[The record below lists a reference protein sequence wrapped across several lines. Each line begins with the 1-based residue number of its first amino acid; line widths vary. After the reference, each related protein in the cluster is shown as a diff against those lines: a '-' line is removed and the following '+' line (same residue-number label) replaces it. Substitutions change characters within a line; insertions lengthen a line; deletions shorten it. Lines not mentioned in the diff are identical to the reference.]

1 MLHHTTLQALQQ
13 TLLSHA
19 NPQKAQ
25 SMADYQRGQF
35 AFIGLSAPERR
46 VLVKSLGWKK
56 FPRTELLTLV
66 QACWELPQREFQYVA
81 VDLLAAH
88 HKLLQTEDIALLLAL
103 TQQRSWWDSVDGLA
117 GIMGDLLRR
126 LRDTDA
132 TVIAQM
138 DAAIQH
144 ENFWV
149 RRIAMLHQLGWR
161 KATDTQRLFSYALQL
176 SHEQEFFIRKAI
188 GWALRDY
195 AREAPEAVR
204 AFVLAHRDQLSP
216 LSQREALKH
225 CAEAV

>member
-1 MLHHTTLQALQQ
+1 MPHHTALQALQH

-25 SMADYQRGQF
+25 AMADYQRGQF
-35 AFIGLSAPERR
+35 VFIGLAAPERR
-46 VLVKSLGWKK
+46 ALVKSLGWKK
-56 FPRTELLTLV
+56 MPRTELLALV

-81 VDLLAAH
+81 VDLLATH

-103 TQQRSWWDSVDGLA
+103 AQQRSWWDSVDGLT
-117 GIMGDLLRR
+117 GVMGDLLFR
-126 LRDTDA
+126 LRSTDA
-132 TVIAQM
+132 GVMTTM
-138 DAAIQH
+138 DAAIRH

-161 KATDTQRLFSYALQL
+161 EATDTQRLFDDALRL
-176 SHEQEFFIRKAI
+176 SHEKEFFIRKAI

-195 AREAPEAVR
+195 ARTSPVAVR
-204 AFVLAHRDQLSP
+204 SFVLAHRDQLSP

-225 CAEAV
+225 CADSA

>member
-1 MLHHTTLQALQQ
+1 MPHHTALQALQQ

-25 SMADYQRGQF
+25 AMADYQRGQF
-35 AFIGLSAPERR
+35 VFIGLPAPERR
-46 VLVKSLGWKK
+46 ALVKSLGWKK
-56 FPRTELLTLV
+56 MPRTELLALV

-103 TQQRSWWDSVDGLA
+103 AQQRSWWDSVDGLA
-117 GIMGDLLRR
+117 GVMGDLLSR
-126 LRDTDA
+126 LRSTDA
-132 TVIAQM
+132 GVMATM
-138 DAAIQH
+138 DAAIRH

-161 KATDTQRLFSYALQL
+161 EATDTQRLFDDALRL
-176 SHEQEFFIRKAI
+176 SHEKEFFIRKAI

-195 AREAPEAVR
+195 ARTAPEAVR
-204 AFVLAHRDQLSP
+204 SFVLAHRDQLSP

-225 CAEAV
+225 CGDSA

>member
-1 MLHHTTLQALQQ
+1 MPHHTALQALQHA
-13 TLLSHA
+13 LLSHA

-25 SMADYQRGQF
+25 AMADYQRGQF
-35 AFIGLSAPERR
+35 AFIGLPAPERR
-46 VLVKSLGWKK
+46 ALVKSLGWKK
-56 FPRTELLTLV
+56 FPRTELLALV

-103 TQQRSWWDSVDGLA
+103 AQQRSWWDSVDGLA
-117 GIMGDLLRR
+117 GVMGDLLFR
-126 LRDTDA
+126 LRSTDA
-132 TVIAQM
+132 GVIATM
-138 DAAIQH
+138 DAAIRH

-161 KATDTQRLFSYALQL
+161 EATDTQRLFDDALRL
-176 SHEQEFFIRKAI
+176 SHEKEFFIRKAI

-195 AREAPEAVR
+195 ARTVPVAVR
-204 AFVLAHRDQLSP
+204 SFVLAHHDQLSP

-225 CAEAV
+225 CADSA